1 MLKTEYKFEELNN
14 ADLIVDAVYH
24 GGSHGDSRDDPF
36 TRLLGLSNMG
46 GFRYRGDIDGDM
58 SLLMVLSTFGDP
70 DWPDVMDKETGQ
82 LTYYGDNKKP
92 GRGLHDTGK
101 RGNRVLRRIFAD
113 AYGGESGRR
122 NVPPTFVFARSGPGR
137 SVEFLG
143 LAVPGLSD
151 VWEADDLVAVWKSS
165 NGKRFQNYRANF
177 SILDAATISRR
188 WLNSLIDGDE
198 KESAAP
204 EAWREWRASG
214 QRRVLTAERSIE
226 WRSKRE
232 QYPED
237 RLSRS
242 LLETITDYFADRAH
256 DFEYC
261 AVEIARMV
269 MPDITSANVT
279 RRFRDG
285 GRDAL
290 GQFRIGSGPSSVLV
304 DFALEA
310 KCFTPPAGVG
320 VRYLS
325 RLISRLRHRQFG
337 VLVTTTWL
345 DRQAYKEIVEDRH
358 PIVVISGADIVST
371 LREAGLNNP
380 KTLTEWLEA
389 HFSPSVIGSGEG
401 QPAP

>member
-1 MLKTEYKFEELNN
+1 MLKTEYQFEELSD

-24 GGSHGDSRDDPF
+24 GGKHGNSRDDPF

-58 SLLMVLSTFGDP
+58 SLLMLLSTFGDP
-70 DWPDVMDKETGQ
+70 DWPDVIDKETGQ

-101 RGNRVLRRIFAD
+101 RGNRVLRRIFGD
-113 AYGGESGRR
+113 AYGGAAGRR
-122 NVPPTFVFARSGPGR
+122 NVPPTFVFARSSPGR

-143 LAVPGLSD
+143 LAVPGISD

-165 NGKRFQNYRANF
+165 EGKRFQNYRANF
-177 SILDAATISRR
+177 SILDAAKISRK
-188 WLNSLIDGDE
+188 WINSLIDGAEDE
-198 KESAAP
+198 SVAP
-204 EAWREWRASG
+204 PAWREWRKSG
-214 QRRVLTAERSIE
+214 RRRVLTAERSIE

-237 RLSRS
+237 RLSLM
-242 LLETITDYFADRAH
+242 LLETITGYFVNRAH

-261 AVEIARMV
+261 AVEIARMM
-269 MPDITSANVT
+269 MPDITSVNVT
-279 RRFRDG
+279 RRYRDG

-290 GQFRIGSGPSSVLV
+290 GQLRIGTGPSSVLV

-310 KCFTPPAGVG
+310 KCFTPPTGVG

-337 VLVTTTWL
+337 ILVTTTWL
-345 DRQAYKEIVEDRH
+345 DQQAYKEIVEDRH

-371 LREAGLNNP
+371 LRGAGLNDP
-380 KTLTEWLEA
+380 KILMDWLET
-389 HFSPSVIGSGEG
+389 HFSPDVIGSGEV
-401 QPAP
+401 